1 LSRQMNM
8 AKLPDLTSAARSM
21 SRLTHAAY
29 DDVGM
34 FDISL
39 PMGGGEAYRQALAD
53 YIRTCIDWKLPV
65 LQTNLVDRQ
74 MLLEEKA
81 NKGTHPELIV
91 RVCGFSAYF
100 GQLAPDKQDEVIARA
115 DN

>member
-1 LSRQMNM
+1 MRGNAGRTTCRGAFVPS
-8 AKLPDLTSAARSM
+8 DE
-21 SRLTHAAY
+21 Y
-29 DDVGM
+29 
-34 FDISL
+34 
-39 PMGGGEAYRQALAD
+39 GEAYRQALAD

-74 MLLEEKA
+74 MLMEEKA

>member
-1 LSRQMNM
+1 M
-8 AKLPDLTSAARSM
+8 AKLPDLTAAARSM

-34 FDISL
+34 FDIAL
-39 PMGGGEAYRQALAD
+39 PMGGGEEYRQALAD

-65 LQTNLVDRQ
+65 LQTNVVDKQ
-74 MLLEEKA
+74 MLLEERAK
-81 NKGTHPELIV
+81 KGTHPDLIV

-100 GQLAPDKQDEVIARA
+100 GQLAPDKQDEIIARTE
-115 DN
+115 N